1 MPEESQT
8 AEGFTPEAQLTI
20 SDLDLLRVIADP
32 LRLRIL
38 ELTVEH
44 PRTVKQIAAT
54 LNIPATKLYYHI
66 NTLEGSGLLKVAGT
80 RLVSGILEKQY
91 RAAALSFRFDRSLLG
106 PTSAVKDQAIEV
118 MLKSMTDLAISD
130 MDNIRR
136 AIAIGLIDFSDDA
149 PPEHKMLSVRT
160 LARMTPAQVDAFT
173 GKLRALVDE
182 FCDFEGIGSDLPAY
196 SLSIIF
202 HPTQL
207 SPPEED
213 EATDS

>member
-1 MPEESQT
+1 MTEESQT
-8 AEGFTPEAQLTI
+8 TETFTPETQMTI

-44 PRTVKQIAAT
+44 PRTVKQIAGT
-54 LNIPATKLYYHI
+54 VGIPATKLYYHI
-66 NTLEGSGLLKVAGT
+66 NTLEGSGLLRVAGT

-91 RAAALSFRFDRSLLG
+91 RAAAMSFRFDRSLLSAE
-106 PTSAVKDQAIEV
+106 SAVKDQAREMI
-118 MLKSMTDLAISD
+118 LKSMTDLAID
-130 MDNIRR
+130 DIDDIRR
-136 AIAIGLIDFSDDA
+136 SIASELIDFSADA
-149 PPEHKMLSVRT
+149 LPTHKMYSVRT
-160 LARMTPAQVDAFT
+160 LARLTAAQVEAFT
-173 GKLRALVDE
+173 QKLHDLVNDFCVEEAL
-182 FCDFEGIGSDLPAY
+182 GTDLPAY

-213 EATDS
+213 EAPDA

>member
-1 MPEESQT
+1 MII
-8 AEGFTPEAQLTI
+8 A
-20 SDLDLLRVIADP
+20 DLELLKVIADP

-54 LNIPATKLYYHI
+54 LSIPATKLYYHI

-91 RAAALSFRFDRSLLG
+91 RAAAMSFRFARSLLS
-106 PTSAVKDQAIEV
+106 PASAGFDQALEV

-130 MDNIRR
+130 TDDIRQ
-136 AIAIGLIDFSDDA
+136 AIATGLIDFSDDA
-149 PPEHKMLSVRT
+149 LPQHKMYSVHT
-160 LARMTPAQVDAFT
+160 LGRMAPDQVEAFT
-173 GKLRALVDE
+173 QKLHALVNE
-182 FCDFEGIGSDLPAY
+182 FCEVSGIGTALPAY
-196 SLSIIF
+196 SLSILF

-207 SPPEED
+207 SPPAED
-213 EATDS
+213 EATDT